1 MVKEGLS
8 RVDQQVFC
16 IDIIQSCKI
25 LDFYRLCYILKK
37 KTGKRRTQRVLT
49 NYSHLK
55 LNQIDKS
62 ISICEKTK

>member
-37 KTGKRRTQRVLT
+37 KNRKKENPKGL
-49 NYSHLK
+49 NK
-55 LNQIDKS
+55 LLSFEVKPDR
-62 ISICEKTK
+62 